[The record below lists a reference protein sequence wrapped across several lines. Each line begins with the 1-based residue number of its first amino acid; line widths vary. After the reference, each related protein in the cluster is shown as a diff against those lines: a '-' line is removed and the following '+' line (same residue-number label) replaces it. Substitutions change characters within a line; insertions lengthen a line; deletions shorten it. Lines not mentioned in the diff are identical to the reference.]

1 MMDDEI
7 LFVLLGLGYAV
18 LPFLGLSAFLQ
29 VRGQRGRIEALE
41 RTVAGLQAALAA
53 GPRPEAAAEPAP
65 EPEPVATTAETVPE
79 PDHVP
84 PEAVLASEAAVPE
97 PRPGLESRLTGRWLI
112 WIGGVALALGG
123 AFLVQVSIETGL
135 LSPSL
140 RILLGLALAVG
151 LVAVAERLRRRTP
164 AQGIGPLGADHLAP
178 SAAGAGIAVAYA
190 AVYAAHGLYGLI
202 AQFSAFV
209 GLACVSLVAVGL
221 GLLHGAPVAALG
233 IAGALAVPLVVGGD
247 SADVTGLF
255 LYLCA
260 ITAVAGLVARWR
272 GWSWAVLLAH
282 GGAVVW
288 LLLWLVDRS
297 GDSTPW
303 IGAFLLLASTA
314 LALGLRRHDAGGAG
328 LLGRW
333 VDGTG
338 LGLAAVTLAGGAAL
352 LLGRSEGALAV
363 ALTAG
368 LGLALLADDRAG
380 GRHTGGGVAAVL
392 LAIVASL
399 VFEGDGGL
407 ILFAGGTAA
416 ALVAAGFVLAH
427 GSDRAGW
434 FGFVGTAGPLL
445 LLVIDYGLETDGN
458 ADPAWAA
465 LALGIAALHVALA
478 ALAGRHRDHAP
489 WAGLLAAQATGALA
503 AVAVGAV
510 FLLRDAWLSTAL
522 ALTVA
527 GASHVHRHVPVRG
540 LRWVSLGLAAA
551 VVVRLSLNPL
561 VLTYHDGG
569 PLGGFWIWPGY
580 GLAALAFLAAR
591 RGFGEAAGPW
601 LRSVLEAGALSFVVV
616 LVSLQIRMLADD
628 GPLDRPGYDLLE
640 AGLNSAWW
648 LGMALFLYVR
658 GDQSVPTVRWG
669 WRVLGAMA
677 TVQVLFGAVV
687 ALNPLVTGDPVGG
700 LFLVNLVTLAYGVP
714 AVLAVAFAV
723 AARRRGAV
731 RLPRWAGAAALGL
744 AWLWLTLTVR
754 HAFHG
759 SRLDLG
765 SDTDAEL
772 YAYSVAWLAFG
783 AALLAAGLLRGS
795 LVLRYASLLVIL
807 VSVAKVFLIDMAALT
822 GLWRAVSFI
831 GLGAALLGIGF
842 VYQRF
847 VLLRPPPAASPPA
860 GPPPAGPPPAGPP
873 TAEPPPAPGE

>member
-1 MMDDEI
+1 MMDEEI
-7 LFVLLGLGYAV
+7 LLVLLGLGYAV
-18 LPFLGLSAFLQ
+18 LPFLGLSAFVQ
-29 VRGQRGRIEALE
+29 VRGQRNRIEALE
-41 RTVAGLQAALAA
+41 RTVADLQAALAA
-53 GPRPEAAAEPAP
+53 GPRTGTAPEAIPEPGI
-65 EPEPVATTAETVPE
+65 EPEPLAT
-79 PDHVP
+79 
-84 PEAVLASEAAVPE
+84 EAVDAVPE
-97 PRPGLESRLTGRWLI
+97 AEPTAPDPVLARESATPEPQQGLESRLTGRWLI

-151 LVAVAERLRRRTP
+151 LVGVAERLRRRTP

-190 AVYAAHGLYGLI
+190 AVFAAHGLYGLI

-209 GLACVSLVAVGL
+209 GLALVSLVAVGL

-233 IAGALAVPLVVGGD
+233 IAGALAVPAIVGGD
-247 SADVTGLF
+247 SGNVTGLF

-272 GWSWAVLLAH
+272 GWSWALLLAH
-282 GGAVVW
+282 GGAVAW
-288 LLLWLVDRS
+288 LVLWLIDRS
-297 GDSTPW
+297 GDATPW
-303 IGAFLLLASTA
+303 NGAFLLLGSTA
-314 LALGLRRHDAGGAG
+314 LALGLRWHDAGASRWS
-328 LLGRW
+328 GRW

-338 LGLAAVTLAGGAAL
+338 LGLAVLTLAGGAAL
-352 LLGRSEGALAV
+352 LVGRTEGALAV
-363 ALTAG
+363 ALAAG
-368 LGLALLADDRAG
+368 LGVMLLLDDRAST
-380 GRHTGGGVAAVL
+380 RHTGGAVAAVL
-392 LAIVASL
+392 LAMAASL
-399 VFEGDGGL
+399 VFDGDPGL
-407 ILFAGGTAA
+407 ILYAAGAAFA
-416 ALVAAGFVLAH
+416 LIVAGFVLAH
-427 GSDRAGW
+427 GSERAGW

-458 ADPAWAA
+458 TDPVWTA
-465 LALGIAALHVALA
+465 LALGAAALHVGLA

-503 AVAVGAV
+503 AVSVGAV

-522 ALTVA
+522 AVTVA
-527 GASHVHRHVPVRG
+527 GASYVHRHVPVRG
-540 LRWVSLGLAAA
+540 LRWVSLGLAVA
-551 VVVRLSLNPL
+551 VVMRLSLNPL
-561 VLTYHDGG
+561 VLTYHDVG

-591 RGFGEAAGPW
+591 RGFGADAGPW

-669 WRVLGAMA
+669 WRVLGTMA

-687 ALNPLVTGDPVGG
+687 ALNPLLTGDPVGE
-700 LFLVNLVTLAYGVP
+700 LFLVNLVTLAYAVP
-714 AVLAVAFAV
+714 AVLAVGFAV
-723 AARRRGAV
+723 ASRRRGSL

-744 AWLWLTLTVR
+744 AWLWLTLSVR

-759 SRLDLG
+759 SRLDVG
-765 SDTDAEL
+765 PDTDAEL
-772 YAYSVAWLAFG
+772 YAYSVAWLLFG
-783 AALLAAGLLRGS
+783 VALLAAGLLRGS

-847 VLLRPPPAASPPA
+847 VLLRPPAA
-860 GPPPAGPPPAGPP
+860 PPPS
-873 TAEPPPAPGE
+873 AEPPPAPGE

>member
-7 LFVLLGLGYAV
+7 LFLLLGAGYAV

-29 VRGQRGRIEALE
+29 VRRQRGRIEALE
-41 RTVAGLQAALAA
+41 RTVAGLQAALGS
-53 GPRPEAAAEPAP
+53 GPRPEAVAEPEAGPAPVPASEAEAVPAP
-65 EPEPVATTAETVPE
+65 EPAPHEPALASVEGPPE
-79 PDHVP
+79 PP
-84 PEAVLASEAAVPE
+84 
-97 PRPGLESRLTGRWLI
+97 PGLESRLTGRWLI

-140 RILLGLALAVG
+140 RILLGLALAVA

-164 AQGIGPLGADHLAP
+164 AHGVGPLGPDHLAP

-233 IAGALAVPLVVGGD
+233 IAGALAVPLVVGGE
-247 SADVTGLF
+247 ADDVAGLF

-260 ITAVAGLVARWR
+260 VTAVAGLVARWR

-282 GGAVVW
+282 GGAVAW
-288 LLLWLVDRS
+288 LLLWLIDTS
-297 GDSTPW
+297 GDQAPW
-303 IGAFLLLASTA
+303 IGAFLLLASTG
-314 LALGLRRHDAGGAG
+314 LALGLRRHDGGAAG
-328 LLGRW
+328 RLGRW

-338 LGLAAVTLAGGAAL
+338 VG
-352 LLGRSEGALAV
+352 LAV
-363 ALTAG
+363 ATLVGGWALLVGRDEGTLAVAVTAG
-368 LGLALLADDRAG
+368 LGMALLADDRAG
-380 GRHTGGGVAAVL
+380 TRHTGGPVAAVL
-392 LAIVASL
+392 ITLAASV
-399 VFEGDGGL
+399 VFEGDADL
-407 ILFAGGTAA
+407 ILFASGTAA
-416 ALVAAGFVLAH
+416 ALAVVGFVLAH
-427 GSDRAGW
+427 GSERAGW

-445 LLVIDYGLETDGN
+445 LLAVGYGLETDGN
-458 ADPAWAA
+458 ADPTWAA
-465 LALGIAALHVALA
+465 LALGMAALHVALA
-478 ALAGRHRDHAP
+478 AVAGRHRDHAP

-503 AVAVGAV
+503 AVALGAV

-527 GASHVHRHVPVRG
+527 GASYVHRHVPVRG

-561 VLTYHDGG
+561 VLTYGSGG
-569 PLGGFWIWPGY
+569 PLGTWWIWPGY
-580 GLAALAFLAAR
+580 GLSALAFLAAR
-591 RGFGEAAGPW
+591 RGFGEAAGPY

-616 LVSLQIRMLADD
+616 LVSLQIRMLADE

-640 AGLNSAWW
+640 MALNSAWW
-648 LGMALFLYVR
+648 LGMALFLYAR
-658 GDQSVPTVRWG
+658 GDQTVPTVRWG
-669 WRVLGAMA
+669 WRVLGVLGA
-677 TVQVLFGAVV
+677 VQVLVGAVV
-687 ALNPLVTGDPVGG
+687 ALNPLVTGDPVGD

-714 AVLAVAFAV
+714 AAIAAAFAFI
-723 AARRRGAV
+723 AQRRGAP
-731 RLPRWAGAAALGL
+731 RLARWTGAAALGL
-744 AWLWLTLTVR
+744 AWLWLTFTVR

-759 SRLDLG
+759 SRLDVG
-765 SDTDAEL
+765 PDTDGEL

-807 VSVAKVFLIDMAALT
+807 VSVAKVFLVDMAALT

-847 VLLRPPPAASPPA
+847 VLLRPPA
-860 GPPPAGPPPAGPP
+860 PPPAG
-873 TAEPPPAPGE
+873 APSMPGG